1 MNPHPPQETD
11 IIHEPTTD
19 LRLYMPYL
27 DDWEASE
34 EEKHEFLL
42 TLRDILMQ
50 FVDLGFGV
58 DATQLVTWL
67 ADQESAGNLP
77 SGVIASSDHKRI
89 QNKSQSGTLAVSDM
103 REESP

>member
-1 MNPHPPQETD
+1 MNESPPHETE
-11 IIHEPTTD
+11 IIHQPAAD
-19 LRLYMPYL
+19 LRLYMLYL
-27 DDWEASE
+27 DDWEASK
-34 EEKHEFLL
+34 EEKREFLL

-67 ADQESAGNLP
+67 ADQESAGNLQAD
-77 SGVIASSDHKRI
+77 VIGSSHHKRI
-89 QNKSQSGTLAVSDM
+89 QIKNQPETKAVSDR